1 MPMSWR
7 VGHPINMR
15 ITLGLNEFLNCQHR
29 EKQHKPGDSE
39 THFLREKSSFLFPN
53 IFSTEFSSQQ
63 VTLKTSDQKKIRC
76 LQKHNFLHG
85 FVAVYRGFLSSLL
98 VLLGK
103 FKLGLIKVFA
113 LHRNVF

>member
-15 ITLGLNEFLNCQHR
+15 ITLGLNEILNCQHR

-63 VTLKTSDQKKIRC
+63 VTLKTSDQKKS
-76 LQKHNFLHG
+76 
-85 FVAVYRGFLSSLL
+85 AVSKNTIFYM
-98 VLLGK
+98 VL
-103 FKLGLIKVFA
+103 
-113 LHRNVF
+113 